1 MCNLLEVLLFHRT
14 AVEETQ
20 DTLVELIDYC
30 YRKLVWLSTEGKKLS
45 VENDPK
51 KILETKPVEVRVSSP
66 EPTIYLDLG
75 FLCAGSTAV
84 DAADSVL

>member
-1 MCNLLEVLLFHRT
+1 MLLFHRT

-30 YRKLVWLSTEGKKLS
+30 YRKLIWLSNEGKKLT
-45 VENDPK
+45 EEHDPK
-51 KILETKPVEVRVSSP
+51 KILETKPVEVTS
-66 EPTIYLDLG
+66 LDLICLLG
-75 FLCAGSTAV
+75 FAKT